1 MTRPRNPIDP
11 EDPWLEPEEPH
22 RVYSKAEMGAL
33 VQAGAVS
40 NTLLSPW
47 RVVASQALL
56 TIISMAICA
65 YFLDG
70 QRISVYTYSAF
81 WGGLIGVLPSTLF
94 LLRLELVKRSSAP
107 SPGKFL
113 AALVSGEFIKLAVTI
128 GLFIGVAFTYSEV
141 MWVPLLITYL
151 ATLKCVWLAW
161 FWK

>member
-1 MTRPRNPIDP
+1 
-11 EDPWLEPEEPH
+11 
-22 RVYSKAEMGAL
+22 MGAL
-33 VQAGAVS
+33 LQAGAVS
-40 NTLLSPW
+40 NTLTSPW

-70 QRISVYTYSAF
+70 RRISVYTYSAF
-81 WGGLIGVLPSTLF
+81 WGGLIGVLPSALF
-94 LLRLELVKRSSAP
+94 LLRLELAKRSSAP